1 MNRNWNLR
9 DELYDI
15 FHRWPLLLGSL
26 LIGCL
31 LGWGLS
37 FIWPSHYRATS
48 QIYLALNPYRRF
60 SDTLFEALAN
70 PKYSNLDNYQYWQ
83 MSQLEAAIYTD
94 TFLQPTLDKLRLIDP
109 YWDTVDL
116 EELGSMLSSEWR
128 TTGNWSLIADHP
140 NPEYAGQA
148 ASVWSDVA
156 VTGISQ
162 AVDAARRTFMID
174 QQLQAG
180 EDESL
185 QARLRRKDL
194 DAAIANLQ
202 AWQNDAPNR
211 DPNLVLDPVERWRI
225 IALVSSPAQFSPAWT
240 QVLEKTPSLE
250 APVSAYQAW
259 IAEVIPLLRSDSAD
273 LKGRIEFLD
282 QQQID
287 LAQRYAVESQASLS
301 FSPNIEVKRK
311 EDQGIRI
318 IRPTSIFV
326 LTGGL
331 IGLLIALLIQLF
343 MISTS
348 WSHR

>member
-1 MNRNWNLR
+1 MNRHWKLR

-15 FHRWPLLLGSL
+15 FHRWPLLLGAL

-48 QIYLALNPYRRF
+48 QVYLALNPYRRY
-60 SDTLFEALAN
+60 SDTMFEALAN

-109 YWDTVDL
+109 YWETVDL
-116 EELGSMLSSEWR
+116 DELRLMLSSEWR
-128 TTGNWSLIADHP
+128 TTGDWSLIANHP
-140 NPEYAGQA
+140 DPKFAGQA
-148 ASVWSDVA
+148 VSVWSDVA
-156 VTGISQ
+156 VAGITQ
-162 AVDAARRTFMID
+162 AVDAARQTFMVD

-180 EDESL
+180 ENEML
-185 QARLRRKDL
+185 QARLRRNDL
-194 DAAIANLQ
+194 EAAIIALQ
-202 AWQNDAPNR
+202 EWLKDPANR
-211 DPNLVLDPVERWRI
+211 DPNRVLDPDERWRI
-225 IALVSSPAQFSPAWT
+225 LAFASSPAQFSPAWT
-240 QVLEKTPSLE
+240 QALEK
-250 APVSAYQAW
+250 APPPDAPASAYQGW
-259 IAEVIPLLRSDSAD
+259 IEEVLPLIQSDSAD
-273 LKGRIEFLD
+273 LKARIEFLD
-282 QQQID
+282 KQLID
-287 LAQRYAVESQASLS
+287 LAQRFSIESQASLS

-311 EDQGIRI
+311 EDLGVRV

-326 LTGGL
+326 LAGGL

-348 WSHR
+348 WNRQ